1 MNMLGEL
8 NINTI
13 IWRKNNDD
21 DDYCCYINNCGIGKE
36 TKLVDYI
43 SKINYGSAY
52 DKVIATHENQVINHM
67 NCNILL
73 QHIEH
78 NTILE
83 IRAPVSDGLQILT
96 NVSHKIR
103 IPLTNILGILTI
115 IDELKENKISKKNIE
130 TLKKSC
136 YEMIEVVN
144 DIIDIVN
151 LGRGELRLNIEKC
164 NLSNIMQQCYDITIK
179 EVKSKKL
186 SLKFIIDKHVPDIIF
201 VDVTKLKQIMINII
215 NNAIKHTHIGGI
227 VVNVSLYNKTN
238 EINSPFEHITPNFP
252 SYNILFSIK
261 DTGSGMDSAA
271 RSYLETLLGIT
282 KINNNNCYK
291 YTGLGLIISKAICN
305 LMHGNIWFR
314 SEHNIGSVFYFNI
327 ITDGIRLDQ

>member
-13 IWRKNNDD
+13 VWRKNNDED
-21 DDYCCYINNCGIGKE
+21 DHICYVNNCGIEKE
-36 TKLVDYI
+36 TKLADYAT
-43 SKINYGSAY
+43 KINYGSAY
-52 DKVIATHENQVINHM
+52 DKVIATKENQIIKHM

-73 QHIEH
+73 QHIEN

-83 IRAPVSDGLQILT
+83 IRAPVSDGIQILT

-130 TLKKSC
+130 TLKNSC

-144 DIIDIVN
+144 DIVDIVN
-151 LGRGELRLNIEKC
+151 LSRGELRLHIEKS
-164 NLSNIMQQCYDITIK
+164 NLSNIIQQCYDITIK
-179 EVKSKKL
+179 EARSKKL
-186 SLKFIIDKHVPDIIF
+186 SLKFVIDKHVPDIIF
-201 VDVTKLKQIMINII
+201 VDVTKLKQIII
-215 NNAIKHTHIGGI
+215 SLVNNAIKHTHIGGI
-227 VVNVSLYNKTN
+227 VVNVSLFNKSN
-238 EINSPFEHITPNFP
+238 ESNSPFEHSNPNFP
-252 SYNILFSIK
+252 SYNILFTIK
-261 DTGSGMDSAA
+261 DTGSGMDITTKN
-271 RSYLETLLGIT
+271 YLETLLGIS

-291 YTGLGLIISKAICN
+291 YTGLGLIISKYICN
-305 LMHGNIWFR
+305 LMHGNIWFK

-327 ITDGIRLDQ
+327 ICDGIRIEN